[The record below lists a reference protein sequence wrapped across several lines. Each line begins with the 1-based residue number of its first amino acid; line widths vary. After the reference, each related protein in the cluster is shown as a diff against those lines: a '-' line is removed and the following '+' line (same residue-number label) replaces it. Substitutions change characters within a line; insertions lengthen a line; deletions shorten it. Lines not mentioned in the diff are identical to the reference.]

1 MAFQR
6 ELAPRLALV
15 NDGRDAILRI
25 RKSDRDKLEKHLFQR
40 YPHREWGT
48 FLRFGFRRTSW
59 GLALSFI
66 DSVLPE
72 PGDLDRQS
80 DVTVFRDQYSLRAMR
95 VAERREVAVGVAH
108 SHPVG
113 FGTSPSPLDDDMD
126 AYFARELAAY
136 SGGFPYVSLIF
147 QRSDETGFTFS
158 GRVYDRGEWLPV
170 TTMFTIGEVVEKEFA
185 EHLQHGEESEF
196 DELGTEKS
204 TTARLDQLFGV
215 QAARRLR
222 NARVGVA
229 GCSGTGSPA
238 IEVLARANV
247 GAFVLV
253 DPQRLAPSNVE
264 RVHGTVFADTIRE
277 PLPYKVEIQQRHIA
291 AINPSAKV
299 TSMVG
304 NVLHENVLDE
314 LLRCDVVL
322 GCTDSV
328 HGRVLLSDV
337 AKHYLLPSIDVGVA
351 MNGRHGKLSNQ
362 TADVTSYGPDRPCA
376 FCNGLV
382 DTAAMAAE
390 LMTEEERRSRQA
402 AAKDAA
408 ERGDNPDHYWRGE
421 RQLHTVG
428 YLTSAV
434 GSLAAG
440 YVEAMLTGAFKM
452 PHAAFQFD
460 IGQPHFAVV
469 PTLPCDAGCSCR
481 ERIGWSD
488 QARSFRNVARP
499 RHWPSLALL
508 IDRDAAGISMAETE
522 HGPVNQK

>member
-6 ELAPRLALV
+6 EVAPNLALAD
-15 NDGRDAILRI
+15 DGRIAILRI

-59 GLALSFI
+59 GLALSYI
-66 DSVLPE
+66 DPMLPE
-72 PGDLDRQS
+72 LGDLDRQS
-80 DVTVFRDQYSLRAMR
+80 DVTVFRDKYSLRAMR
-95 VAERREVAVGVAH
+95 VAERSEVAVGVAH

-113 FGTSPSPLDDDMD
+113 FGTTASRLDDDMD
-126 AYFARELAAY
+126 SYFARELTAY

-158 GRVYDRGEWLPV
+158 GRVYDRGDWLPV
-170 TTMFTIGEVVEKEFA
+170 TILLTIGETVEKEFA
-185 EHLQHGEESEF
+185 ENLAHV
-196 DELGTEKS
+196 DDPVYDDLGTEQS
-204 TTARLDQLFGV
+204 TTARLDELLGLP
-215 QAARRLR
+215 AARRLR
-222 NARVGVA
+222 NAVVGIV

-238 IEVLARANV
+238 VEVLARANV
-247 GAFVLV
+247 GGLVLV

-264 RVHGTVFADTIRE
+264 RVHGSVFDDINRE

-291 AINPSAKV
+291 AINPRARV
-299 TSMVG
+299 TSLVG

-314 LLRCDVVL
+314 LLRCDIVM

-328 HGRVLLSDV
+328 HGRVFLSDV
-337 AKHYLLPSIDVGVA
+337 AKHYLLPSIDVGVD

-362 TADVTSYGPDRPCA
+362 TADFTHYSPDLPCA

-382 DTAAMAAE
+382 NTAAMSIE
-390 LMTEEERRSRQA
+390 LMTDEERRSRRA
-402 AAKDAA
+402 AAQEAL

-434 GSLAAG
+434 GSIAAG
-440 YVEAMLTGAFKM
+440 YVEGMLTGEFTM
-452 PHAAFQFD
+452 PHTAFQFD

-469 PTLPCDAGCSCR
+469 PTLPLNADCSCH
-481 ERIGWSD
+481 EHIGWAD

-499 RHWPSLALL
+499 RHWPLRAVLLA
-508 IDRDAAGISMAETE
+508 RDEGAHRGR
-522 HGPVNQK
+522 